1 MKIEIVNQQKIKRV
15 NLKKLSIFLKEAKSL
30 FNIPAKIKRK
40 KIPAKVSVLLC
51 DNSFIRK
58 LNRKYFK
65 KSGSTDVISFPL
77 PDDFEP
83 GYLGD
88 VVVSVEKASQVSKKI
103 GCTWEKELVLYI
115 VHGILHLTGFCDGA
129 KEERVV
135 MEARQQKIM
144 DVLYS

>member
-1 MKIEIVNQQKIKRV
+1 MKIEIINQQKIKRV
-15 NLKKLSIFLKEAKSL
+15 SLKELSLFLKKAKSL
-30 FNIPAKIKRK
+30 FNISAKIKRK

-51 DNSFIRK
+51 DNFFIKK

-88 VVVSVEKASQVSKKI
+88 VVVSVEKAVSVSKQI
-103 GCTWEKELVLYI
+103 GCTWKKELVLYI
-115 VHGILHLTGFCDGA
+115 VHGILHLTGFRDGNK
-129 KEERVV
+129 KERAT

-144 DVLYS
+144 NKLCS